1 MEVCTKDFSS
11 VLFRWFALSG
21 LIQTSLDQVFI
32 TTCFK
37 WLLAPQFS
45 DKPMMVTKFVLKIF
59 HLLNKTLTNDDDDDD
74 GGGYENHDLESD
86 DDFLDDHCGLKTL
99 LTLTMIIE
107 DPVDFI
113 ETFPAN
119 YDGSPNVTMDQVYY
133 RRKMRR
139 G

>member
-1 MEVCTKDFSS
+1 
-11 VLFRWFALSG
+11 
-21 LIQTSLDQVFI
+21 
-32 TTCFK
+32 
-37 WLLAPQFS
+37 
-45 DKPMMVTKFVLKIF
+45 MMVTKCVLQIF
-59 HLLNKTLTNDDDDDD
+59 HLLKLTVTDDDDDD
-74 GGGYENHDLESD
+74 GYENYDLDSD
-86 DDFLDDHCGLKTL
+86 DDFRDDHGGLQRL
-99 LTLTMIIE
+99 LILTMIIE

>member
-1 MEVCTKDFSS
+1 
-11 VLFRWFALSG
+11 
-21 LIQTSLDQVFI
+21 
-32 TTCFK
+32 
-37 WLLAPQFS
+37 
-45 DKPMMVTKFVLKIF
+45 MMVTKFVLKIF